1 MTSFAPFLR
10 RFRRAAPASPPAGA
24 PVVVRIEC
32 DCGTRFEFEVYPLN
46 GRMPQRVACPG
57 CGVDRTSAANVELW
71 GRLEG
76 ERLAETGFVPG
87 VVGAVLAGLIGML
100 FWFFLIQAAGHQV
113 GFAAW
118 GVGLL
123 VGLGA
128 RGLGR
133 EGGRR
138 LGWVAGACAAAA
150 VLGGQLLSL
159 RSPAG
164 GLGWL
169 TPVWLLMAVGS
180 AFLLGST
187 RSWRSPGG
195 RR

>member
-1 MTSFAPFLR
+1 MISFPPFLR
-10 RFRRAAPASPPAGA
+10 RLRRPAAVPVPPGD
-24 PVVVRIEC
+24 PVLVRIEC
-32 DCGTRFEFEVYPLN
+32 DCGTRFEFEVHPLH

-76 ERLAETGFVPG
+76 ERLAEDGFVPG
-87 VVGAVLAGLIGML
+87 MVGAILAGLIGML
-100 FWFFLIQAAGHQV
+100 FWFFLIQATGHQV

-123 VGLGA
+123 VGMGA
-128 RGLGR
+128 RALGR

-138 LGWVAGACAAAA
+138 LGWVAAGCAAAA
-150 VLGGQLLSL
+150 VLGGQLLSW
-159 RSPAG
+159 RAPAG

-169 TPVWLLMAVGS
+169 TPVWLGMAVSS
-180 AFLLGST
+180 AFLLAAT
-187 RSWRSPGG
+187 RSWRSPG
-195 RR
+195 RRA